1 MRKWWPLVAVC
12 TGAFMLLVDVTIV
25 MVALPDIAGDLG
37 TSFSAL
43 QWVMDV
49 YALVLA
55 ALLLGAG
62 SLADL
67 TGRRRI
73 YVAGLALFA
82 LASLAC
88 GLAPNI
94 GTLIAARG
102 LQGLGA
108 AAMFATTMALLN
120 TTYQGR
126 DRGVAFGVWGAVNGA
141 AAAAGPIAGG
151 LLTQNFGW
159 RSIFLVNLPIS
170 LVAIVLTLRVF
181 RESRNPR
188 ARGLDVPGMLTFT
201 AATAAIVYA
210 LIRAT
215 EDGWGSG
222 AVLGLLAA
230 GLAALALFVAVELR
244 SDDPML
250 DLSLFRGGVFTGIM
264 IGAALLTAAAF
275 AYLAY
280 VSLWLQT
287 VLELNAIQAGLVMLP
302 MSVTAFVVAAAAGRL
317 LHDAPP
323 GRVVGVG
330 LLIIGAGAFAQA
342 VLTAGSG
349 WAALL
354 PGLAIVGLGVG
365 VASPSLSAAAMAAV
379 PQERGGMAAGAVNTF
394 RQLGFA
400 FGVAIL
406 GGVFHS
412 GVADGLDGGTP
423 GAGAAAGA
431 LISGRAHA
439 PVGQGHGQVV
449 REAFAHGLNVTL
461 LAAGVLGVVAGLI
474 VLALVRTAVRAPAE
488 PEGVGASR

>member
-73 YVAGLALFA
+73 YVAGLGLFA

-120 TTYQGR
+120 TTYRGR

-151 LLTQNFGW
+151 LLTQHFGW

-170 LVAIVLTLRVF
+170 AVAIVLTLAVF
-181 RESRNPR
+181 QESRNPR

-201 AATAAIVYA
+201 AAAAAITYA
-210 LIRAT
+210 LIRAG

-222 AVLGLLAA
+222 SVLGLLAA
-230 GLAALALFVAVELR
+230 GLVALALFVAVELR
-244 SDDPML
+244 SKDPML
-250 DLSLFRGGVFTGIM
+250 DLSLFRDRAFTGIM
-264 IGAALLTAAAF
+264 VGAALLTAAAF
-275 AYLAY
+275 AGLAY

-287 VLELNAIQAGLVMLP
+287 VLGLGAVQVGLVMLP
-302 MSVTAFVVAAAAGRL
+302 MSVTAFIVASVAGRF
-317 LHDAPP
+317 LHDASP
-323 GRVVGVG
+323 RLVVGVG
-330 LLIIGAGAFAQA
+330 LLIIGAGALAQA

-349 WAALL
+349 WAALV
-354 PGLAIVGLGVG
+354 PGLALVGLGVG
-365 VASPSLSAAAMAAV
+365 VASPSLSAAAMASV

-400 FGVAIL
+400 FGVALL
-406 GGVFHS
+406 GGVFRT
-412 GVADGLDGGTP
+412 GVEGGLDGRVP
-423 GAGAAAGA
+423 DAGSAVDA
-431 LISGRAHA
+431 LTGGRAH
-439 PVGQGHGQVV
+439 VLTGQGHGQVV
-449 REAFAHGLNVTL
+449 RESFAHGLNVTL
-461 LAAGVLGVVAGLI
+461 VAAGVLGIVAGLI
-474 VLALVRTAVRAPAE
+474 VLVLVRTAARDSAE
-488 PEGVGASR
+488 PEGAAVSR